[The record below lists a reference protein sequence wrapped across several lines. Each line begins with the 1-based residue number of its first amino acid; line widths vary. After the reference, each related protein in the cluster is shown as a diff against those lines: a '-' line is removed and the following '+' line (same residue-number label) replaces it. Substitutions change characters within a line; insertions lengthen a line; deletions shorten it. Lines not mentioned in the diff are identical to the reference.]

1 MTKILTGFILPLF
14 GIGAIAAEIDFD
26 REIRPILSENC
37 FHCHGPD
44 SKKRKADLR
53 LDTRAGALA
62 DHKGLRAVVPFKAD
76 ESEMIRRLLENDPD
90 ERMPPP
96 KSKLSVAPEDI
107 EKVRQW
113 INDGAEWAQHWA
125 FEPIRN
131 PVVPGGERHPIDAFL
146 GRRLKQEQLSFS
158 PQAAPESLIRRVT
171 LDLTGLPPTP
181 EEVADFV
188 NNAADNRYVAL
199 VDRLLASPRYG
210 ERMAWD
216 WLEAARYADTDGFQK
231 DPTRNMWPWR
241 DWLVKALNTNMP
253 FDQFTIEMLAG
264 DLLSSATLEQKLATA
279 FNRNHTFNGEGGRI
293 PEETRVENV
302 MDRNE
307 TTSTIW
313 MGLTMTCAR
322 CHDHKYDPI
331 TQKEYY
337 QLYAFFNNTSETGK
351 GGSGAAEPT
360 LSYQAPKNDQPR
372 EEISVQRSAVQAE
385 LETADPALD
394 AAQAAWEASVLEDP
408 SAGLWQVLHATQLT
422 ADSGVELESL
432 DDFSFR
438 ANGENPPKDRYEIL
452 ARTEEHEI
460 RTLRFEALQ
469 DMRHPFEGV
478 GRDEKGNFVLSEF
491 DFLVK
496 PTGTAETSYQRM
508 DFSFFEADHEQN
520 GYTLASAL
528 DKNPQTQ
535 GWAVDGHVNRVPRA
549 AIFQLKEPAESTTG
563 FDIKIVMTFHSK
575 HAFHNLARGRFTISR
590 ELLKLGDIRAALD
603 PSWAHL
609 VSLGENRT
617 AEQSKLLR
625 AAYRKTF
632 SAKAVERKAK
642 LAERKNKQEEVL
654 KSTPAVQVMVMDEL
668 PEAKLRKTFVLNVG
682 TYDKPTDIQVSAETP
697 AWLPA
702 LPADAPRNRL
712 TFARWLV
719 SPEHPLTARVTVN
732 RYWQQLFGRGLVSTP
747 EDFGSQG
754 AKPEHP
760 ALLDWLAYHFVHE
773 GWDVKAMHRL
783 MVTSKAYRQSARV
796 TASLL
801 EKDPENLL
809 LARAPRHRLPSWM
822 LRDQALSVSGLLN
835 ASMGGPGVKP
845 YQPPGMWKEATFGKI
860 AYTPD
865 SGDQVYRRSLY
876 VFWRRIVGPPMFF
889 NAAKRQTCQVKVTR
903 TNTPLH
909 ALTTLN
915 EPLFVESA
923 RAMAERVL
931 KREPGQ
937 RIEYAIQLVTA
948 RKPDAVEHTFLKE
961 RLAEFVLMFSQD
973 ASAAPKLLATG
984 NSPADTSIDATEH
997 AAWTLLCSTLLN
1009 LDETQNKE

>member
-1 MTKILTGFILPLF
+1 
-14 GIGAIAAEIDFD
+14 
-26 REIRPILSENC
+26 
-37 FHCHGPD
+37 
-44 SKKRKADLR
+44 
-53 LDTRAGALA
+53 
-62 DHKGLRAVVPFKAD
+62 
-76 ESEMIRRLLENDPD
+76 
-90 ERMPPP
+90 
-96 KSKLSVAPEDI
+96 
-107 EKVRQW
+107 
-113 INDGAEWAQHWA
+113 
-125 FEPIRN
+125 
-131 PVVPGGERHPIDAFL
+131 
-146 GRRLKQEQLSFS
+146 
-158 PQAAPESLIRRVT
+158 
-171 LDLTGLPPTP
+171 
-181 EEVADFV
+181 
-188 NNAADNRYVAL
+188 
-199 VDRLLASPRYG
+199 
-210 ERMAWD
+210 
-216 WLEAARYADTDGFQK
+216 
-231 DPTRNMWPWR
+231 
-241 DWLVKALNTNMP
+241 
-253 FDQFTIEMLAG
+253 
-264 DLLSSATLEQKLATA
+264 
-279 FNRNHTFNGEGGRI
+279 
-293 PEETRVENV
+293 
-302 MDRNE
+302 
-307 TTSTIW
+307 
-313 MGLTMTCAR
+313 
-322 CHDHKYDPI
+322 
-331 TQKEYY
+331 
-337 QLYAFFNNTSETGK
+337 
-351 GGSGAAEPT
+351 
-360 LSYQAPKNDQPR
+360 
-372 EEISVQRSAVQAE
+372 
-385 LETADPALD
+385 
-394 AAQAAWEASVLEDP
+394 
-408 SAGLWQVLHATQLT
+408 
-422 ADSGVELESL
+422 
-432 DDFSFR
+432 
-438 ANGENPPKDRYEIL
+438 
-452 ARTEEHEI
+452 
-460 RTLRFEALQ
+460 
-469 DMRHPFEGV
+469 
-478 GRDEKGNFVLSEF
+478 
-491 DFLVK
+491 
-496 PTGTAETSYQRM
+496 
-508 DFSFFEADHEQN
+508 
-520 GYTLASAL
+520 
-528 DKNPQTQ
+528 
-535 GWAVDGHVNRVPRA
+535 
-549 AIFQLKEPAESTTG
+549 
-563 FDIKIVMTFHSK
+563 
-575 HAFHNLARGRFTISR
+575 
-590 ELLKLGDIRAALD
+590 
-603 PSWAHL
+603 
-609 VSLGENRT
+609 
-617 AEQSKLLR
+617 
-625 AAYRKTF
+625 
-632 SAKAVERKAK
+632 
-642 LAERKNKQEEVL
+642 
-654 KSTPAVQVMVMDEL
+654 MVMDEL

-702 LPADAPRNRL
+702 LPVDAPRNRL